1 MHFREEELEG
11 FLEYFE
17 QIKGQ
22 IENMPGLVNLKLYQ
36 DDTNKNI
43 LFTMSSWLNQKNLD
57 QYRNSELFAT
67 VWPKTKALFAHKAEA
82 WSLKLK

>member
-11 FLEYFE
+11 FLNYFE
-17 QIKGQ
+17 QIKSQ

-36 DDTNKNI
+36 DDENQNI
-43 LFTMSSWLNQKNLD
+43 LFTMSTWLNQKHLD
-57 QYRNSELFAT
+57 HYRNSELFAA
-67 VWPKTKALFAHKAEA
+67 VWPKTKALFADKAEA